1 MRADVLIVGAGP
13 VGLAFARA
21 LGGSGLSVTV
31 IERQPEAA
39 LRDPADDG
47 REIAL
52 THRSIR
58 ILRQLGA
65 WSRIPAAQVS
75 PLRGARVLN
84 EAALHGLTFDSGY
97 RHRDLGV
104 LVPNHAIR
112 RALFESAAEQ
122 PDVTLLSGALAAI
135 ETGPSEIAA
144 VLQDGRRI
152 AGRLLVAADSRLSA
166 ARAMLGIGS
175 DVHHLQRAML
185 VCRVRHPG
193 DHARVATE
201 WFDRQQTIAMLPL
214 NDGHSSAVL
223 TASIAEIGALAELSP
238 ARLGVELTRRFR
250 GRLGAMTVAGGV
262 HVYPLVTTFA
272 HRFAAERAALIGDA
286 AVGMHP
292 VTAHGFNFGLQGQ
305 NLLADLIRTAAR
317 RGRDIAAPALLERY
331 ARDHRHATRPLYT
344 ATNLIAGL
352 YADPRPVARIARRVL
367 IAAGRRLPLVQRGV
381 STMLLQG

>member
-21 LGGSGLSVTV
+21 LGGSGLSIAL
-31 IERQPEAA
+31 IERQSEAT

-58 ILRQLGA
+58 SLRQLGA
-65 WSRIPAAQVS
+65 WSRIPPAEVS

-84 EAALHGLTFDSGY
+84 EGAQRGLRFDAGY
-97 RHRDLGV
+97 SHRDLGV

-112 RALFESAAEQ
+112 RALFDSVAGQ
-122 PDVTLLSGALAAI
+122 PDVTFVTGALASV
-135 ETGPSEIAA
+135 ETGTSEIAV

-193 DHARVATE
+193 DHDGIATE
-201 WFDRQQTIAMLPL
+201 WFDRRHTIAMLPL
-214 NDGHSSAVL
+214 NDGHSSVVL

-238 ARLGVELTRRFR
+238 ARLSVELTRRFR
-250 GRLGAMTVAGGV
+250 GRLGAMTIVGGV

-272 HRFAAERAALIGDA
+272 HRFAASRAALIGDA

-305 NLLADLIRTAAR
+305 DRLADLVRAAAR
-317 RGRDIAAPALLERY
+317 RGGDIAAPALLERY
-331 ARDHRHATRPLYT
+331 ARDHRRATRPLYT

-352 YADPRPVARIARRVL
+352 YADSRPVARLARRVL
-367 IAAGRRLPLVQRGV
+367 IEASRRLPLVQRGV
-381 STMLLQG
+381 STMRLHG